1 MNNDELYH
9 YGVLGMKWGK
19 RKLRIPKY
27 RIVRVDKPTNASEQK
42 TTVQKNNKVT
52 EQKNNA
58 NTPTV
63 QKNNANTPTIQ
74 KPKKNAN
81 ILTVKGLDKKGK
93 VKFKNAKELSDDEII
108 AVVNRL
114 TMEKRYNELM
124 PKEISRGKK
133 FVDKTVS
140 TTKSVTELLE
150 YANKAYNIYNQLNR
164 SINQNR
170 NGGR

>member
-1 MNNDELYH
+1 MCNNELYH

-27 RIVRVDKPTNASEQK
+27 RIVRIDKPTNTSEQK
-42 TTVQKNNKVT
+42 ITVQKNNKVT
-52 EQKNNA
+52 EQKNNT
-58 NTPTV
+58 NTT
-63 QKNNANTPTIQ
+63 TTQ

-81 ILTVKGLDKKGK
+81 ILTVKGIDKKGK
-93 VKFKNAKELSDDEII
+93 VKFKNAKELSDDELRD
-108 AVVNRL
+108 VVNRL
-114 TMEKRYNELM
+114 NMEKRYNELM

-140 TTKSVTELLE
+140 TTRSVTELLE

>member
-1 MNNDELYH
+1 MCNNELYH

-27 RIVRVDKPTNASEQK
+27 RIVRVDKPINTSEQK

-52 EQKNNA
+52 EQKS
-58 NTPTV
+58 NTNIT
-63 QKNNANTPTIQ
+63 TIQ
-74 KPKKNAN
+74 RPKKNAN
-81 ILTVKGLDKKGK
+81 MLTIKSVDKKGK
-93 VKFKNAKELSDDEII
+93 VKFKNAKELSDDELRD
-108 AVVNRL
+108 VVNRL
-114 TMEKRYNELM
+114 NMEKRYSELM

-133 FVDKTVS
+133 FVDKTVY
-140 TTKSVTELLE
+140 TTRTVTELLE
-150 YANKAYNIYNQLNR
+150 YANKAYNVYNQLNR

>member
-27 RIVRVDKPTNASEQK
+27 RIVRVDKPINTSEQK
-42 TTVQKNNKVT
+42 TTVQKNKKVT
-52 EQKNNA
+52 EQKNN
-58 NTPTV
+58 T
-63 QKNNANTPTIQ
+63 NATTTQ

-81 ILTVKGLDKKGK
+81 ILTVKGVDKKGK
-93 VKFKNAKELSDDEII
+93 VKFKNAKELSDDELRD
-108 AVVNRL
+108 VVNRL
-114 TMEKRYNELM
+114 NMEKRYNELM

-140 TTKSVTELLE
+140 TTRTVTELLE

>member
-1 MNNDELYH
+1 MCNNELYH

-27 RIVRVDKPTNASEQK
+27 RIVRIDKPTNTSEQK
-42 TTVQKNNKVT
+42 ITVQKNNKVT
-52 EQKNNA
+52 EQKNNT
-58 NTPTV
+58 NTT
-63 QKNNANTPTIQ
+63 TTQ

-81 ILTVKGLDKKGK
+81 ILTVKGIDKKGK
-93 VKFKNAKELSDDEII
+93 VKFKNAKELSDDELM

-114 TMEKRYNELM
+114 NMEKRYNELM

-140 TTKSVTELLE
+140 TTRSVTELLE